1 MKKSMTTRM
10 TKVPWLTRAIGLS
23 LCLLALASP
32 VRAQEAPRRSAAW
45 EAYCAVCHGP
55 DGKANTE
62 EGKKKGARD
71 FGDARWQA
79 TVSDSRLEGS
89 IKRGRDKMPS
99 FGKKLTE
106 DQVKALVAEVRALA
120 SK

>member
-1 MKKSMTTRM
+1 MHTR
-10 TKVPWLTRAIGLS
+10 RS
-23 LCLLALASP
+23 LLAAAALFCVSLPLLGQDVPKRSP
-32 VRAQEAPRRSAAW
+32 TW
-45 EAYCAVCHGP
+45 ESHCAVCHGP

-71 FGDARWQA
+71 LGDARWQA